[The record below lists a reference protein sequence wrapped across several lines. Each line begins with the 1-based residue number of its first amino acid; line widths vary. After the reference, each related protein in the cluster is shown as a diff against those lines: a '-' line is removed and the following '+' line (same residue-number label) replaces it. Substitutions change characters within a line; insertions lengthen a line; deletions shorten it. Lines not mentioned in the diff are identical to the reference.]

1 MITGGKRFNTYLL
14 LALALVCGCQSP
26 ETKRKKQF
34 STLRVHLEVNRD
46 TTDRNELA
54 PISRANPV
62 MVNVQKSPF
71 LTEASV
77 KEAKVVEV
85 IGGFALR
92 VGFDRQGVW
101 LLEQYST
108 ANLGKH
114 VAIFS
119 EFASPSDEKLN
130 QGRWLAAPRINQR
143 ITDGVLVFTP
153 DATREETEQIA
164 LGLNN
169 LAKKQNQKAE

>member
-1 MITGGKRFNTYLL
+1 MSRQACPIAAAK
-14 LALALVCGCQSP
+14 QSP
-26 ETKRKKQF
+26 TPATVQ
-34 STLRVHLEVNRD
+34 SGTAN
-46 TTDRNELA
+46 
-54 PISRANPV
+54 ISRANPV

-92 VGFDRQGVW
+92 LKFDRQGGW

-143 ITDGVLVFTP
+143 ITDGTLAFTP
-153 DATREETEQIA
+153 DATRAEAEQIVV
-164 LGLNN
+164 GLNN
-169 LAKKQNQKAE
+169 VAKKLHGKRSGE